1 MQGLTE
7 VFLTLL
13 AFAILQRQ
21 KVVRCIQ
28 FTGEGDFS
36 QKPNDTCK
44 MTLSGSRTVNLDRHS
59 SLSVVWVVRFWFK
72 SLQSLTVYAIWYIL
86 CAILGNLTHQCH
98 SSYDS
103 HHWKGEWLYM
113 A

>member
-1 MQGLTE
+1 M
-7 VFLTLL
+7 
-13 AFAILQRQ
+13 
-21 KVVRCIQ
+21 RCVQ

-44 MTLSGSRTVNLDRHS
+44 MMLSGSRTVNLDRHS
-59 SLSVVWVVRFWFK
+59 LLSVVWVVRFWFK
-72 SLQSLTVYAIWYIL
+72 SLTVYAIQYIL

-98 SSYDS
+98 SSYDN
-103 HHWKGEWLYM
+103 HQWKGERLYM

>member
-1 MQGLTE
+1 M
-7 VFLTLL
+7 
-13 AFAILQRQ
+13 
-21 KVVRCIQ
+21 RCVQ

-59 SLSVVWVVRFWFK
+59 SLSVVWVVSK
-72 SLQSLTVYAIWYIL
+72 SLQSLTAYTIWYIL

-98 SSYDS
+98 SSYDN